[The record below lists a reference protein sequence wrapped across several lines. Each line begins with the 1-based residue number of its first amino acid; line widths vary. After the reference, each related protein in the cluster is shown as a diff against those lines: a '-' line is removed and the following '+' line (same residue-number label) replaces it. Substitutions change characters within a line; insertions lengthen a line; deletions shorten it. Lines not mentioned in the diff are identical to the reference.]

1 MGYRNF
7 VRTIKYD
14 IIPVRLV
21 DDETG
26 EVIAQYESARV
37 AAKGNIRETA
47 RIAGNCS
54 TRARAKE
61 GNRWEWA
68 VTDRDRLERI
78 LEICMELEDE
88 TQLLDYLL
96 TTKTLN
102 NVNAPKLPEDIQRLL
117 YFDWVWEKNQWN
129 PARIKAVKDAYLRP
143 ILMIDASTN
152 EVINEYPSVRQCCI
166 ETGFRKGDISLILS
180 KKRRLKSIK
189 GRTFEYKLKKD
200 RIRRDKELR
209 EWKRGN
215 RKPWKMYV

>member
-1 MGYRNF
+1 MAFIN
-7 VRTIKYD
+7 TLKYD

-37 AAKGNIRETA
+37 AAQGNIHETA
-47 RIAGNCS
+47 RIAALCC
-54 TRARAKE
+54 TRAKARDGK
-61 GNRWEWA
+61 RWEWA
-68 VTDRDRLERI
+68 VTDKERLERI
-78 LEICMELEDE
+78 LEICVELEDE

-117 YFDWVWEKNQWN
+117 YFDWVWEKNKWN
-129 PARIKAVKDAYLRP
+129 PVRIKAVKQAYYRP

-152 EVINEYPSVRQCCI
+152 EVIKEYPSVRQCCM
-166 ETGFRKGDISLILS
+166 ETGLKKGDISLILS

-215 RKPWKMYV
+215 RKQWKMKKVS

>member
-129 PARIKAVKDAYLRP
+129 PVRIKAVKQAYYRP
-143 ILMIDASTN
+143 IQMLDAKTG
-152 EVINEYPSVRQCCI
+152 EVLGEWDSARQCSMD
-166 ETGFRKGDISLILS
+166 TGIRKGDISLILS
-180 KKRRLKSIK
+180 GKRRLKSIHGK
-189 GRTFEYKLKKD
+189 TFRYKDAKD
-200 RIRRDKELR
+200 RKRVKKELK
-209 EWKRGN
+209 EWKKGK